1 MKHLTAMNELS
12 LEDIHELIEEARE
25 LKKGN
30 SIPSSP
36 ESLLPI
42 CFLNRAQE
50 RASASKWLKRNS
62 A

>member
-42 CFLNRAQE
+42 CF
-50 RASASKWLKRNS
+50 
-62 A
+62 